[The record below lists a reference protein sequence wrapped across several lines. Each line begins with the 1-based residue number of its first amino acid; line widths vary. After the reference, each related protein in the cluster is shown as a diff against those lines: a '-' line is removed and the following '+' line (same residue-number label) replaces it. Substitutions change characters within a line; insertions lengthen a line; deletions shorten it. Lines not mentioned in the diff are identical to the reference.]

1 MSDFRKS
8 TVYQICVKSFQDSDG
23 QTLTVVTNFGGDAEP
38 VAADLWARLQG
49 EQVLVTNCGK
59 GAKPGP
65 DPVLQPWSAF
75 AVLK

>member
-8 TVYQICVKSFQDSDG
+8 TVYQIYVKSFQDSDG
-23 QTLTVVTNFGGDAEP
+23 QTLTVVTNFGGASEP
-38 VAADLWARLQG
+38 VAADVWAGLQDG
-49 EQVLVTNCGK
+49 QVLVTNCGK

-65 DPVLQPWSAF
+65 DPVLQPWGAF